1 MLRVCRRE
9 VRVGLAALKTWRFIA
24 PAVLII
30 LFAALVGWIT
40 GLAQIPLPSA
50 SKGSYSLSLLIP
62 GLLYYITP
70 LRSLLNDPHHS
81 KLVEHIRSRMVG
93 IAGVPDRP
101 EKYTWKALRP
111 LFFSLIDGDESLK
124 KKSQLAYF
132 NGAIWTTFADA
143 TALALFYLVACL
155 VLWWLG
161 VAGAGSAAVLFLI
174 IAGVGFL
181 GSLSTTRKQMAIASE
196 QTEVMAL
203 KYKPEIEARLNQL
216 DA

>member
-1 MLRVCRRE
+1 M
-9 VRVGLAALKTWRFIA
+9 GLAALKSWRLIA

-30 LFAALVGWIT
+30 VFAALLAWLT
-40 GLAQIPLPSA
+40 GIGTVPLPDLN
-50 SKGSYSLSLLIP
+50 KGSYSLSLLVP

-81 KLVEHIRSRMVG
+81 RLVEHIRVRMVS
-93 IAGVPDRP
+93 IADVPDRP
-101 EKYTWKALRP
+101 EAYTWKALRP

-143 TALALFYLVACL
+143 TALALFYLIACL

-161 VAGAGSAAVLFLI
+161 ISGAGSAAVLFVI
-174 IAGVGFL
+174 IAVVGFL
-181 GSLSTTRKQMAIASE
+181 GSLSTTRKQMAIATE
-196 QTEVMAL
+196 QTEIMEL
-203 KYKPEIEARLNQL
+203 KYKSEVEARLVQL